1 MLHRDF
7 SLELK
12 EVTPEGVVEGYAS
25 VFGGS
30 PDLGGDIVAPGAFSE
45 SLAKHKRQG
54 TSPLMLWGHDS
65 FQPPIGNWVD
75 MAEDGKGLWV
85 KGEIDLEDPMGGR
98 VHRALSRKSMK
109 GMSIGY
115 RTLDSDSDPKRP
127 GVRILKQVELFEV
140 SFVNMPMQPR
150 AGVDLVKSVTGAGRL
165 PTLPQ
170 FEDFLREAGFS
181 KSEATAIAGKGL
193 AHLLRSES
201 GADQQAIEF
210 LKGLRNKPEG
220 N

>member
-12 EVTPEGVVEGYAS
+12 DVGKEGEVEGYAA

-30 PDLGGDIVAPGAFSE
+30 PDLGGDIIAAGAFAD
-45 SLAKHKRQG
+45 SLVKHKQSG
-54 TSPLMLWGHDS
+54 TMPLMLWGHDA
-65 FQPPIGNWVD
+65 FQPPIGNWSD
-75 MAEDGKGLWV
+75 IAEDGKGLWV
-85 KGEIDLEDPMGGR
+85 KGQIDIEDTMGQR
-98 VHRALSRKSMK
+98 VHRALARKSMK

-115 RTLDSDSDPKRP
+115 RTVKAEADPKKTAN
-127 GVRILKQVELFEV
+127 RILKAVDLFEV

-150 AGVDLVKSVTGAGRL
+150 AGVDLVKHITGDGAL
-165 PTLPQ
+165 PSLPQ

-181 KSEATAIAGKGL
+181 KSQATVIAGKGL

-201 GADQQAIEF
+201 GADQEVIRF
-210 LKGLRNKPEG
+210 LEGLRGPSART
-220 N
+220 